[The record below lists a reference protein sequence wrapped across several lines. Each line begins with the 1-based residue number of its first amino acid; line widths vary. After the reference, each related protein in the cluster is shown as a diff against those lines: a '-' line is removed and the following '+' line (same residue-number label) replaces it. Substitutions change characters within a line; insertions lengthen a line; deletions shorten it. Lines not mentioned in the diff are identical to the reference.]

1 MENRVGF
8 GLRLGAFAIDI
19 VFVWILAIILASLV
33 PSFYAEYAKEQVMN
47 TLVPGLM
54 FRYNGDMLS
63 IIIDSSR
70 ISIMA
75 EFVGLVYFLPEII
88 WGVSLGKLML
98 KLRIVNANGNDA
110 SKGVLAGRY
119 VVKHIGTVFS
129 VLVLV
134 GVSLLTSLGNL
145 LEIVAFIGCFFAIGD
160 NKQALHDIICRTAV
174 IKVAEPEQAQ
184 SNEKSNWI

>member
-160 NKQALHDIICRTAV
+160 NKQALHDIICRTIV
-174 IKVAEPEQAQ
+174 VKKSDVNQNSTEV
-184 SNEKSNWI
+184 SNWI